1 MDLIRTIISD
11 FKEFVS
17 FFTMKY
23 KYDQRG
29 VLKRYRLKF
38 GLNKKLA
45 EEVWCNLFVEKA
57 AYNYCAKLLLIKYW
71 EDNGKI
77 SSKINNK
84 GIEKWNSLVTNIEG
98 YFSTLYKISEID
110 MMESEEMKDVFKKC
124 DYDIF
129 EIDDELAGFIIGKL
143 KKYDFKGYNY
153 ELLSDVFNRFYTEEK
168 SYGVKLQYFYKPAK
182 AIEFILSLKNEKAK
196 LG

>member
-1 MDLIRTIISD
+1 
-11 FKEFVS
+11 
-17 FFTMKY
+17 MKY

-38 GLNKKLA
+38 GLNKKLS
-45 EEVWCNLFVEKA
+45 EDVWCGLFVEKS

-71 EDNGKI
+71 EDNEKI
-77 SSKINNK
+77 SSKINEK
-84 GIEKWNSLVTNIEG
+84 GLIKWKNLVSNIEN

-110 MMESEEMKDVFKKC
+110 MMESEEMKDVFRTS

-129 EIDDELAGFIIGKL
+129 EIDDELAGFIIDKL
-143 KKYDFKGYNY
+143 KKYDFKNYDYGVLYNT
-153 ELLSDVFNRFYTEEK
+153 FNKFYVEEK
-168 SYGVKLQYFYKPAK
+168 NSGLNLQYFYKPAK
-182 AIEFILSLKNEKAK
+182 AIDYILALKNEEAK